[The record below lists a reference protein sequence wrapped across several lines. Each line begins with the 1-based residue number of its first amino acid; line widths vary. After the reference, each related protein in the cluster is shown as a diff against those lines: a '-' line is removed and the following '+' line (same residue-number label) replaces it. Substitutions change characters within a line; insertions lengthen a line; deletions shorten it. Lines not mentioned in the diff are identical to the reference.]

1 LAFSDDRVHADP
13 AAQRRVRLRPNGFI
27 VQIGI
32 GRRAPLQIREPVGLT
47 RQRRRTQAKEH
58 LTVTGMGWHGA
69 EMNDLGVRA
78 GRHCRQHSLE
88 LRVRQK
94 LGFVDEQPVVSTAAE
109 N

>member
-1 LAFSDDRVHADP
+1 
-13 AAQRRVRLRPNGFI
+13 
-27 VQIGI
+27 
-32 GRRAPLQIREPVGLT
+32 
-47 RQRRRTQAKEH
+47 
-58 LTVTGMGWHGA
+58 MGWHGA

-94 LGFVDEQPVVSTAAE
+94 LGFVDEQPLLSTAAE